1 MSENVVPLNGVKSS
15 PVVKE
20 PHQGV
25 IEFLERLLQDA
36 RSGDVVGVACAYQ
49 NPDWRSGYAIV
60 GFVGGFSMAGAAYNI
75 LQEVGDIN
83 RGLAVDEDDE

>member
-1 MSENVVPLNGVKSS
+1 MSENVVTLSGVKTP

-25 IEFLERLLQDA
+25 VTLLERMLQDA
-36 RSGDVVGVACAYQ
+36 RAGEIVGMVCAYQ
-49 NPDWRSGYAIV
+49 NSDWRAGYSVV
-60 GFVGGFSMAGAAYNI
+60 GFVGGYSMVGAAYNI

-83 RGLAVDEDDE
+83 RGVISEDDDD